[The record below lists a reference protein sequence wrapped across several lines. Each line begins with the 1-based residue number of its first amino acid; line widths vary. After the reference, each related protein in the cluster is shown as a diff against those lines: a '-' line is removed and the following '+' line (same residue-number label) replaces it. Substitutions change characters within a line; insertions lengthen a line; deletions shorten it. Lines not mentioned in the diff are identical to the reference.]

1 MSSSL
6 RTTKPCAQC
15 LTAIRARRPAET
27 TASIAGPSNYQSYI
41 TAASPP
47 KRRSRLAST
56 RASAS
61 PPSLRGDFY
70 QGQPDHFHRTTQ
82 HSIPSKRQKSPHI
95 KSTFTKGFS
104 LTSRDVTSAPLLQSG
119 AARKLVHSVAGS
131 SNYQA
136 YATEY
141 NASFKGN
148 PRSRLASER
157 LYHGELYY
165 LRRPSQHNTVNR
177 FRKYFQTTATSAN
190 STPRPDPVLQHLSH
204 IALPDF
210 EPPPPETKASPIPQH
225 TFSPKERSAALSALQ
240 RSTSSPPSHD
250 TTSAQLLQSYTDLYM
265 SSPQSQLFTI
275 SEVQEVLKALK
286 SLQVREAGDRQ
297 IAEEQIEPL
306 VEEIKALVGDER
318 KASRGLELLVLS
330 SRTKHSRR
338 IKTKNLVDAE
348 KSFRSLFPKPPP
360 EEDVGGRHRYQA
372 ALNHLIYLCALAG
385 QGGRLEDWWNRL
397 ERDGFKADGHTWL
410 SRMILLD
417 RAGKGEEVNGILDK
431 VLEDFDEEVVM
442 EEDILILVNYAM
454 VVYAKL
460 GRWDVVSEMYGQLR
474 PTDSHDLSVI
484 RSSLPNPSYFD
495 GTHPH
500 APHHISLPSCSI
512 RLTRRSYSPLLLSL
526 SIQGHL
532 PAALTIFKHIFED
545 GHTPSVDDYTALFK
559 GFAKYGVT
567 PSIDTRS
574 FGNAGQVSEAG
585 KMLGVANTSGGGES
599 DGLGG
604 SFEQRMSGIWER
616 GAMFA
621 ESFHWPVENLRE
633 GNGEWTLE
641 ALQDIFESFLTLRP
655 ILPSF
660 SPLTFSD
667 PQSRPDFKSDM
678 DILQA
683 EKQARLY
690 AKAPG
695 RKAVWTVLKAF
706 GRVTHGDEEV
716 LKQVWERM
724 ETKFGPENEEG
735 WKGWRVDKRLDWFR
749 KSLLEEE

>member
-1 MSSSL
+1 M
-6 RTTKPCAQC
+6 
-15 LTAIRARRPAET
+15 AI
-27 TASIAGPSNYQSYI
+27 
-41 TAASPP
+41 
-47 KRRSRLAST
+47 
-56 RASAS
+56 
-61 PPSLRGDFY
+61 
-70 QGQPDHFHRTTQ
+70 
-82 HSIPSKRQKSPHI
+82 
-95 KSTFTKGFS
+95 
-104 LTSRDVTSAPLLQSG
+104 
-119 AARKLVHSVAGS
+119 
-131 SNYQA
+131 
-136 YATEY
+136 
-141 NASFKGN
+141 
-148 PRSRLASER
+148 
-157 LYHGELYY
+157 
-165 LRRPSQHNTVNR
+165 
-177 FRKYFQTTATSAN
+177 
-190 STPRPDPVLQHLSH
+190 
-204 IALPDF
+204 PDF
-210 EPPPPETKASPIPQH
+210 KPPPPETKASPIPQH

-240 RSTSSPPSHD
+240 RSTSSPPSQD
-250 TTSAQLLQSYTDLYM
+250 ITSAQLLQSYTDLYM
-265 SSPQSQLFTI
+265 SSPQSQLFTV
-275 SEVQEVLKALK
+275 SEVQDVLKALK
-286 SLQVREAGDRQ
+286 LLQAREAGDRQ
-297 IAEEQIEPL
+297 VAEEQIEPL
-306 VEEIKALVGDER
+306 LEEIKALVGDER
-318 KASRGLELLVLS
+318 KSSQGLELLALS

-348 KSFRSLFPKPPP
+348 KTFRSLFPEPPP
-360 EEDVGGRHRYQA
+360 EKDIGGRRRYKA

-385 QGGRLEDWWNRL
+385 QGGRLEDWCNRL
-397 ERDGFKADGHTWL
+397 ERDGLKADGHTWL

-431 VLEDFDEEVVM
+431 VLENFDEEVVTK
-442 EEDILILVNYAM
+442 EDMSILVNYAM

-460 GRWDVVSEMYGQLR
+460 GRWDVVSEVYGRLR
-474 PTDSHDLSVI
+474 PTDSHDLSII

-500 APHHISLPSCSI
+500 VPHHIPLPPFSV
-512 RLTRRSYSPLLLSL
+512 RLTRRSYSPLLVSL
-526 SIQGHL
+526 SVQGHL
-532 PAALTIFKHIFED
+532 PATLTIFKHIFED

-559 GFAKYGVT
+559 GFVKHGVT
-567 PSIDTRS
+567 PSIDTGS

-585 KMLGVANTSGGGES
+585 KMLGVASASGGGEL

-621 ESFHWPVENLRE
+621 EPFQWPVEKFRE

-667 PQSRPDFKSDM
+667 PQSGSDLKSDV

-716 LKQVWERM
+716 LRQVWERM
-724 ETKFGPENEEG
+724 ETKFGSENEEG

-749 KSLLEEE
+749 KALFAEE